1 MSFDNNFSGRVYK
14 EYFSS
19 IYNSTIKTDP
29 LTTLEPEAP
38 LSLANRYA
46 LFTWKG
52 LHGSSLSNIH
62 QYYRD
67 NPNGNPLVAPNVSRD
82 PNTSRL
88 IEYFND
94 NYGGIEYAYSDFLYC
109 KFHKKIPNN
118 YLVTLRRFAN
128 PCEDNIYDLRKKYVK
143 KDANGNAIK
152 SGPNGESFETDEAN
166 MVMPDIA
173 RAVTWMSDE
182 TGNKMEDLLSFSY
195 GYNWREQEGKTNTY
209 QSQDGGYT
217 AQPFYSRFGPLGR
230 SFLDSLKGESYESR
244 TQKERYSGF
253 DAMAET
259 YPNFVFGPVNVINKM
274 MTRDQ
279 GLNFERSLTL
289 KFVYE
294 LKSYDGINPKIALLD
309 ILSNLMVLTYNNA
322 NFFGGAHRFYG
333 AQGYVAS
340 QFGDPSLLANGNL
353 KGYVKSVVG
362 DLSSGF
368 NQLFGGK
375 DGKISFS
382 KDGFKDIGAGLMNV
396 AGNYLSSVLGSFLN
410 DQVGA
415 VPGIITTQALLT
427 GESTGNW
434 HVTIGNPMNPIA
446 MYGNLIIENS
456 EITFKNGLGRDDFPT
471 ELHLTVSLKDA
482 RPRDAGDILSAFNAG
497 KGRSYAAS
505 KTLGDL
511 LNLQGKDV
519 KVYGAVQKNGNGK
532 EVVSSSANNSLP
544 IINIPQ
550 TNSENERIKQVQK
563 FKQDNSS
570 LEELIKTQDLHVNFG

>member
-1 MSFDNNFSGRVYK
+1 MSFNSSFSGQVSK
-14 EYFSS
+14 EYAKS
-19 IYNSTIKTDP
+19 IYTNTIETDP
-29 LTTLEPEAP
+29 LTSIDKQAP

-52 LHGSSLSNIH
+52 LHGSSLGNVH

-67 NPNGNPLVAPNVSRD
+67 MPNGNPLVSPIDARD
-82 PNTSRL
+82 PNTSRI

-109 KFHKKIPNN
+109 KYHKKVPNN
-118 YLVTLRRFAN
+118 YMVTLRRFAN
-128 PCEDNIYDLRKKYVK
+128 PCEDNIYDLSKSYIK
-143 KDANGNAIK
+143 KDAKGNPIK
-152 SGPNGESFETDEAN
+152 SGKGYETDVAN
-166 MVMPDIA
+166 MVMPDIS

-182 TGNKMEDLLSFSY
+182 IGNKMEDLLSFSY
-195 GYNWREQEGKTNTY
+195 GYNWKEQEGKTNTY

-217 AQPFYSRFGPLGR
+217 AQPFYARFGPLGR
-230 SFLDSLKGESYESR
+230 SFLDSLKGVSYEEK
-244 TQKERYSGF
+244 TQRERFSGY

-279 GLNFERSLTL
+279 GLNFERSLKL

-333 AQGYVAS
+333 ARGYVAS
-340 QFGDPSLLANGNL
+340 QFGNPNLLANGHL
-353 KGYVKSVVG
+353 KDYVGSVIN
-362 DLSSGF
+362 DLGSGF
-368 NQLFGGK
+368 NNLFGGK
-375 DGKISFS
+375 DGKISFD
-382 KDGFKDIGAGLMNV
+382 KDGLKDIGNGLMNV

-415 VPGIITTQALLT
+415 VPGVLFTQALLT

-456 EITFKNGLGRDDFPT
+456 EISFKGPLGRDDFPT
-471 ELHLTVSLKDA
+471 ELHLDVTLKDA
-482 RPRDAGDILSAFNAG
+482 RPRDASDILSSFNAG
-497 KGRSYAAS
+497 NGRTYVSS
-505 KTLGDL
+505 KNLGDV
-511 LNLQGKDV
+511 LNLQGRDV
-519 KVYGAVQKNGNGK
+519 KVYGAVQKNANGK
-532 EVVSSSANNSLP
+532 ESISTQSNGGVGSEDVP
-544 IINIPQ
+544 E
-550 TNSENERIKQVQK
+550 TNSEKIRTESLKKFTNENK
-563 FKQDNSS
+563 S